1 MKLRSL
7 IGDKAFYRQL
17 FIVAAPLV
25 LQQLITTSVQ
35 LVDNVMVGRLGE
47 FALGSVSVVNQLY
60 FVVILITF
68 GAMGG
73 AGVFTAQ
80 YFGSKNLDKLKQ
92 TFRFKVVVG
101 FLIAILAWVIF
112 TLFGTSLI
120 GIFTKNPITIAGG
133 LDYLEIAKW
142 SAFPWILSVAVSS
155 TFREIGITK
164 PLLKISIVA
173 ILTNT
178 GLNFLLIF
186 GMFGFP
192 ALGIVGAGIATLI
205 SRIVELTMTLILL
218 YFRGK
223 VFSTRIF
230 HIFQIN
236 KKLLVAII
244 IMALPLTLNEALW
257 SSGQT
262 AFLFAYSTRGD
273 DALAA
278 MNITGAISQLV
289 FVTFGG
295 ISTAIAV
302 MVGNTLGNNDLHL
315 ARENS
320 KKLIAFS
327 VIFAA
332 AAGVVLFILSF
343 FILEIYN
350 VTETVKKTA
359 MFNIRVNALF
369 IPVYSF
375 NVALYFTLRSGGDT
389 KSTFMMDAGYMWTVP
404 VPVALLLAFFTQ
416 LPVIYMFLIVQML
429 DIPKMIFGLSRYKKE
444 HWVKNLALE
453 SNQEISESV

>member
-1 MKLRSL
+1 MKMKSL
-7 IGDKAFYRQL
+7 IGDKAFYRRL

-25 LQQLITTSVQ
+25 LQQLITISVQ

-47 FALGSVSVVNQLY
+47 SAIGSVSIVNQLY

-73 AGVFTAQ
+73 AGVFSAQ
-80 YFGSKNLDKLKQ
+80 YFGSKDYSRLKQ
-92 TFRFKVVVG
+92 TFRFKVLVG
-101 FLIAILAWVIF
+101 MIIATLSFIIF
-112 TLFGTSLI
+112 SFFGESLLRLFTS
-120 GIFTKNPITIAGG
+120 NPQTISWGM
-133 LDYLEIAKW
+133 DYLTIAKW

-164 PLLKISIVA
+164 PLLKISIAA

-178 GLNFLLIF
+178 LLNFILIF
-186 GMFGFP
+186 GLFGFP
-192 ALGIVGAGIATLI
+192 ALGVIGAGLATLM
-205 SRIVELTMTLILL
+205 SRIVELSLTLVLL
-218 YFRGK
+218 AKKGQI
-223 VFSTRIF
+223 FSSRIF
-230 HIFQIN
+230 QLIHIE
-236 KKLLVAII
+236 KKLLIAII

-262 AFLFAYSTRGD
+262 AFLHAYSTRGD
-273 DALAA
+273 EALAA

-295 ISTAIAV
+295 IATAVAV
-302 MVGNTLGNNDLHL
+302 MVGNTLGQNELQQAKDN
-315 ARENS
+315 A

-327 VIFAA
+327 VIFAV
-332 AAGVVLFILSF
+332 AAGIILFILSF
-343 FILEIYN
+343 FILNIYD
-350 VTETVKKTA
+350 VSEATKRTA
-359 MFNIRVNALF
+359 AFNIRVNAIF

-389 KSTFMMDAGYMWTVP
+389 KSTMMIDSGYMWVVP
-404 VPVALLLAFFTQ
+404 VPVSLALAYFTK

-429 DIPKMIFGLSRYKKE
+429 DIPKMLFGLSRYRKG
-444 HWVKNLALE
+444 HWIKNIAKDTNLE
-453 SNQEISESV
+453 VD